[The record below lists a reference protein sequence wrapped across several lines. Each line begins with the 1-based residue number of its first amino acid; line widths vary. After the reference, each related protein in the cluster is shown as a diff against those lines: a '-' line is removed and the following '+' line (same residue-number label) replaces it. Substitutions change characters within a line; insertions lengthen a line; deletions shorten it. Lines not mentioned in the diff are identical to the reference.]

1 MTRSATRNMSRRQ
14 HGADML
20 CNAVSSCAATRIG
33 ALLALVF
40 AALPVTV
47 CAAQPGSQTQQS
59 CVDVKV
65 GSAQSY
71 DCLNQQLSTVAH
83 NAQRPSSQ
91 DAPYSAT
98 SPGNVTGQFNES
110 ATRDRLGTNFGKSV
124 TPERPA
130 VTIPQPL
137 GRPR

>member
-1 MTRSATRNMSRRQ
+1 MTRSATRNMCRQRR
-14 HGADML
+14 GADISGAPDAL
-20 CNAVSSCAATRIG
+20 YAATRIV
-33 ALLALVF
+33 ALSALF
-40 AALPVTV
+40 FTTLPVAV
-47 CAAQPGSQTQQS
+47 CAAQPAPQTQQS

-71 DCLNQQLSTVAH
+71 DCLNQKLSAVAH

-130 VTIPQPL
+130 VTIPPPL
-137 GRPR
+137 ATPR